1 MSFIELEDA
10 FVWTCESPN
19 CKQVI
24 FPPSDFFGRVAELR
38 ARGWSF
44 HLNDDEGE
52 RDWAHYCAYCTH
64 KRRQTSI
71 MDQRIRTV
79 KG

>member
-1 MSFIELEDA
+1 MFIELETS
-10 FVWTCESPN
+10 FVWECNTCG
-19 CKQVI
+19 KQVI

-44 HLNDDEGE
+44 HLNDDEGG
-52 RDWAHYCAYCTH
+52 RDWTHSCAYCNH

-71 MDQRIRTV
+71 FGKPREV
-79 KG
+79 KA